1 MTVPEPNAP
10 RSAAGFGIMPGFGGL
25 FRKELTE
32 WRRGRRTW
40 VVLFVVALFMA
51 LSALN
56 SWLVTNLT
64 PPGGVEGA
72 PEPVLDPT
80 LNLLTAVAS
89 QIFVVAAIFAVMGT
103 IVAERESGTLAWTA
117 SKPVSRSA
125 VWLAKATAA
134 IAVLW
139 LIAGLI
145 PLAATVAVVTALYGG
160 VSLVHVAF
168 IALGMGLSITF
179 FVVVALAAATAVPNQ
194 AAVAAIALG
203 VMFLPQLVGL
213 VLPAEVLP
221 TSILEWTF
229 VTAAGQ
235 PAGVITPLAW
245 AASLVIIGVVAMR
258 KMERLEL

>member
-1 MTVPEPNAP
+1 
-10 RSAAGFGIMPGFGGL
+10 
-25 FRKELTE
+25 
-32 WRRGRRTW
+32 
-40 VVLFVVALFMA
+40 
-51 LSALN
+51 
-56 SWLVTNLT
+56 
-64 PPGGVEGA
+64 
-72 PEPVLDPT
+72 
-80 LNLLTAVAS
+80 
-89 QIFVVAAIFAVMGT
+89 
-103 IVAERESGTLAWTA
+103 
-117 SKPVSRSA
+117 
-125 VWLAKATAA
+125 
-134 IAVLW
+134 
-139 LIAGLI
+139 
-145 PLAATVAVVTALYGG
+145 
-160 VSLVHVAF
+160 
-168 IALGMGLSITF
+168 LGMGLSITF